1 MKGKR
6 MKMNTN
12 IRTFSSKKL
21 VLGLVTTAIGISTIA
36 LVSENAHAST
46 STVKS
51 QTVTKKTKTTT
62 LTTKPTTTVKT
73 VKPAVVKATTT
84 KAATNVTTKKPRATV
99 KPIAQKAP
107 VTKQSVPVKKPV
119 SKAISTTTIKAPVTP
134 KVPTTTA
141 KKPSTTTKVPTT
153 TAKKPST
160 ITKVPTT
167 TTKKPSTT
175 TKVSTTTAKKPST
188 TTKVP
193 TTTAKKPSIATKV
206 PETTAKKASTTTKA
220 PTTTAKKPSTP
231 IKSTTISSTKTQT
244 TPVKTQSTPTKTQ
257 ASSTTT
263 PQTTK
268 SNTSSTVPTPS
279 APVQPSTIANAPV
292 KTNEASQNTVSP
304 KLENTNI
311 QDKTLQSQETIKATP
326 ETETKTASA
335 TRKQDYYKSMT
346 ELYKD
351 TTEGIDWKKDT
362 RNVGKSV
369 LIVAPHGGNIEQ
381 GTSELTKLV
390 ANNGDFDY
398 FSFEAIRPS
407 NNTQLH
413 VTSTNYDDATLHEM
427 IQDRTATISIHGA
440 QGEEQLVY
448 LGGYQ
453 SPLRDAI
460 QSQLELKGFVVK
472 IPPEYLG
479 GLSNANFINKV
490 EESTGVQLEL
500 TTALR
505 KAFFKDEDTS
515 TASRKKI
522 ENWTTTM
529 YDFAEALNG
538 AIKQVYPE
546 NQG

>member
-1 MKGKR
+1 
-6 MKMNTN
+6 MKMKTN

-51 QTVTKKTKTTT
+51 QKVTKTTKPAPA
-62 LTTKPTTTVKT
+62 TTKPSTTVKT
-73 VKPAVVKATTT
+73 VKPVMVKTSTT
-84 KAATNVTTKKPRATV
+84 KATTNVTTKKPQAIV
-99 KPIAQKAP
+99 KPTAQKAP
-107 VTKQSVPVKKPV
+107 VTKKSVPVKKPV
-119 SKAISTTTIKAPVTP
+119 SKAISTTTIKAPVASKPAT
-134 KVPTTTA
+134 PTT
-141 KKPSTTTKVPTT
+141 KKPSTTTK
-153 TAKKPST
+153 AL
-160 ITKVPTT
+160 TT

-175 TKVSTTTAKKPST
+175 TK
-188 TTKVP
+188 
-193 TTTAKKPSIATKV
+193 
-206 PETTAKKASTTTKA
+206 A
-220 PTTTAKKPSTP
+220 PTTTVKKPSTP
-231 IKSTTISSTKTQT
+231 IKSPTISSTKTQT
-244 TPVKTQSTPTKTQ
+244 APVKTPSAPTKTQ

-263 PQTTK
+263 SPSTK
-268 SNTSSTVPTPS
+268 PNTSSTVPTTS
-279 APVQPSTIANAPV
+279 APVQPSTITKSPV
-292 KTNEASQNTVSP
+292 KTNEELPNIATP
-304 KLENTNI
+304 KLENTNA
-311 QDKTLQSQETIKATP
+311 QDMTLQSQETVKST
-326 ETETKTASA
+326 TETGTNTQNA

-346 ELYKD
+346 ELYND
-351 TTEGIDWKKDT
+351 TKEGIDWKKDT
-362 RNVGKSV
+362 RDVGKSV

-381 GTSELTKLV
+381 GTAELTKLV
-390 ANNGDFDY
+390 SNNGDFDY

-413 VTSTNYDDATLHEM
+413 VTSTNYDDATLHDM

-460 QSQLELKGFVVK
+460 QSQLERKGFVVK

-505 KAFFKDEDTS
+505 KAFFKDGDAS

>member
-1 MKGKR
+1 MK
-6 MKMNTN
+6 TN

-21 VLGLVTTAIGISTIA
+21 VLGIVTTAIGISTIA

-51 QTVTKKTKTTT
+51 QKVTKTTKPVPA
-62 LTTKPTTTVKT
+62 TTKPSTTVKT
-73 VKPAVVKATTT
+73 VKPVMVKTSTT
-84 KAATNVTTKKPRATV
+84 KATTNVTTKKPQAIV
-99 KPIAQKAP
+99 KLTAQKAP
-107 VTKQSVPVKKPV
+107 VTKKSVPVKKPV
-119 SKAISTTTIKAPVTP
+119 SKAISTTTIKAPVASKPATP
-134 KVPTTTA
+134 TM
-141 KKPSTTTKVPTT
+141 KKPSTV
-153 TAKKPST
+153 
-160 ITKVPTT
+160 
-167 TTKKPSTT
+167 
-175 TKVSTTTAKKPST
+175 TKVST
-188 TTKVP
+188 P
-193 TTTAKKPSIATKV
+193 TTIKKSN
-206 PETTAKKASTTTKA
+206 TTTKA
-220 PTTTAKKPSTP
+220 PTSTMVKKPSST
-231 IKSTTISSTKTQT
+231 IKTSAISTKTSTKTQT
-244 TPVKTQSTPTKTQ
+244 TPVKTSSKSTMTQTPIKTPSTSMSPSTK
-257 ASSTTT
+257 
-263 PQTTK
+263 P
-268 SNTSSTVPTPS
+268 NTSSTVPTTS
-279 APVQPSTIANAPV
+279 APVQPSTIIKAPV
-292 KTNEASQNTVSP
+292 KTNEEFQNIATP
-304 KLENTNI
+304 KFENTNA
-311 QDKTLQSQETIKATP
+311 QDMTLQSQEAVKPT
-326 ETETKTASA
+326 TETGTNTQNA

-346 ELYKD
+346 ELYND
-351 TTEGIDWKKDT
+351 TKEGIDWKKDT
-362 RNVGKSV
+362 RDVGKSV

-413 VTSTNYDDATLHEM
+413 VTSTNYDDATLHDM

-460 QSQLELKGFVVK
+460 QSQLEHKGFVVK
-472 IPPEYLG
+472 ILPEYLG

-505 KAFFKDEDTS
+505 KAFFKDGDAS

-529 YDFAEALNG
+529 YDFAEALND
-538 AIKQVYPE
+538 AIKQVYSE
-546 NQG
+546 N

>member
-1 MKGKR
+1 

-51 QTVTKKTKTTT
+51 QTITKKTKTTT

-84 KAATNVTTKKPRATV
+84 KAATNVTTKKTQATV

-119 SKAISTTTIKAPVTP
+119 SKAISTTTIKAPVT
-134 KVPTTTA
+134 
-141 KKPSTTTKVPTT
+141 S
-153 TAKKPST
+153 
-160 ITKVPTT
+160 KVPTT
-167 TTKKPSTT
+167 TTKKPSI
-175 TKVSTTTAKKPST
+175 

-193 TTTAKKPSIATKV
+193 A
-206 PETTAKKASTTTKA
+206 
-220 PTTTAKKPSTP
+220 TTAKKPSTP

-244 TPVKTQSTPTKTQ
+244 IPVKTQSTPTKTQ

-268 SNTSSTVPTPS
+268 SNTPSTVPTPS

>member
-1 MKGKR
+1 GKR
-6 MKMNTN
+6 MKMKTN

-21 VLGLVTTAIGISTIA
+21 VLGIVTTAIGISTIA

-51 QTVTKKTKTTT
+51 QKVTKTTKPVPA
-62 LTTKPTTTVKT
+62 TTKPSTTVKT
-73 VKPAVVKATTT
+73 VKPVMVKTSTT
-84 KAATNVTTKKPRATV
+84 KATTNVTTKKPQAIV
-99 KPIAQKAP
+99 KLTAQKAP
-107 VTKQSVPVKKPV
+107 VTKKSVPVKKPV
-119 SKAISTTTIKAPVTP
+119 SKAISTTTIKAPVASKPATP
-134 KVPTTTA
+134 TM
-141 KKPSTTTKVPTT
+141 KKPSTV
-153 TAKKPST
+153 
-160 ITKVPTT
+160 
-167 TTKKPSTT
+167 
-175 TKVSTTTAKKPST
+175 TKVST
-188 TTKVP
+188 P
-193 TTTAKKPSIATKV
+193 TTIKKSN
-206 PETTAKKASTTTKA
+206 TTTKA
-220 PTTTAKKPSTP
+220 PTSTMVKKPSST
-231 IKSTTISSTKTQT
+231 IKTSAISTKTSTKTQT
-244 TPVKTQSTPTKTQ
+244 TPVKTSSKSTMTQTPIKTPSTSMSPSTK
-257 ASSTTT
+257 
-263 PQTTK
+263 P
-268 SNTSSTVPTPS
+268 NTSSTVPTTS
-279 APVQPSTIANAPV
+279 APVQPSTIIKAPV
-292 KTNEASQNTVSP
+292 KTNEEFQNIATP
-304 KLENTNI
+304 KFENTNA
-311 QDKTLQSQETIKATP
+311 QDMTLQSQEAVKPT
-326 ETETKTASA
+326 TETGTNTQNA

-346 ELYKD
+346 ELYND
-351 TTEGIDWKKDT
+351 TKEGIDWKKDT
-362 RNVGKSV
+362 RDVGKSV

-413 VTSTNYDDATLHEM
+413 VTSTNYDDATLHDM

-460 QSQLELKGFVVK
+460 QSQLEHKGFVVK

-505 KAFFKDEDTS
+505 KAFFKDGDAS

-529 YDFAEALNG
+529 YDFAEALND
-538 AIKQVYPE
+538 AIKQVYSE
-546 NQG
+546 N

>member
-1 MKGKR
+1 

-51 QTVTKKTKTTT
+51 QTITKKTKTTT

-84 KAATNVTTKKPRATV
+84 KAATNVTTKKTQATV

-119 SKAISTTTIKAPVTP
+119 SKAISTTTIKAPVTS
-134 KVPTTTA
+134 KVPTTTT
-141 KKPSTTTKVPTT
+141 KKPSITTKVPTT

-160 ITKVPTT
+160 I
-167 TTKKPSTT
+167 

-193 TTTAKKPSIATKV
+193 TTTAKKPSTTTKV
-206 PETTAKKASTTTKA
+206 PATTTKKPSTTTKAPTTTAKKPSTTTKA

-244 TPVKTQSTPTKTQ
+244 IPVKTQSTPTKTQ

-268 SNTSSTVPTPS
+268 SNTPSTVPTPS

>member
-1 MKGKR
+1 
-6 MKMNTN
+6 MNTN

-119 SKAISTTTIKAPVTP
+119 SKAISTTTIKAPVTS

-160 ITKVPTT
+160 TTKVPTT
-167 TTKKPSTT
+167 TAKKPSITTKVPTTTAKKPSTI

-193 TTTAKKPSIATKV
+193 ATTAKKPS
-206 PETTAKKASTTTKA
+206 TTTKV

-244 TPVKTQSTPTKTQ
+244 IPVKTQSTPTKTQ

-268 SNTSSTVPTPS
+268 SNTPSTVPTPS

-440 QGEEQLVY
+440 QGEEQLIY

>member
-1 MKGKR
+1 
-6 MKMNTN
+6 MNTN

-51 QTVTKKTKTTT
+51 QTITKKTKTTT

-84 KAATNVTTKKPRATV
+84 KAATNVTTKKTQATV

-119 SKAISTTTIKAPVTP
+119 SKAISTTTIKAPVTS
-134 KVPTTTA
+134 KVPTTTT
-141 KKPSTTTKVPTT
+141 KKPSITTKVPTT

-160 ITKVPTT
+160 I
-167 TTKKPSTT
+167 

-193 TTTAKKPSIATKV
+193 TTTAKKPSTTTKV
-206 PETTAKKASTTTKA
+206 PATTTKKPSTTTKAPTTTAKKPSTTTKA

-244 TPVKTQSTPTKTQ
+244 IPVKTQSTPTKTQ

-268 SNTSSTVPTPS
+268 SNTPSTVPTPS

>member
-1 MKGKR
+1 

-119 SKAISTTTIKAPVTP
+119 SKAISTTTIKAPVTS
-134 KVPTTTA
+134 KV
-141 KKPSTTTKVPTT
+141 
-153 TAKKPST
+153 
-160 ITKVPTT
+160 
-167 TTKKPSTT
+167 
-175 TKVSTTTAKKPST
+175 
-188 TTKVP
+188 
-193 TTTAKKPSIATKV
+193 
-206 PETTAKKASTTTKA
+206 

-244 TPVKTQSTPTKTQ
+244 TPVKTQGTPTKTQ
-257 ASSTTT
+257 ASSKTT

-268 SNTSSTVPTPS
+268 SNTPSTVPTPS

-440 QGEEQLVY
+440 QGEEQLVC

-479 GLSNANFINKV
+479 GLSNTNFINKV
-490 EESTGVQLEL
+490 EESTVVQLEL

>member
-1 MKGKR
+1 
-6 MKMNTN
+6 MKMKTN

-21 VLGLVTTAIGISTIA
+21 VLGLVTTAIVISTIA

-46 STVKS
+46 ATVKS
-51 QTVTKKTKTTT
+51 QTVTK
-62 LTTKPTTTVKT
+62 TTKPAPVTTKPSTTVKT
-73 VKPAVVKATTT
+73 VKPVMVKTSTTIAT
-84 KAATNVTTKKPRATV
+84 TNVTTKKPQSIV

-107 VTKQSVPVKKPV
+107 VTKKSVSVKKPV
-119 SKAISTTTIKAPVTP
+119 SKAVSTTTIKAPVASKPATP
-134 KVPTTTA
+134 TMKKPITVTKAPKPKTMRKPSTVTKVSTPTTVKKSNTTTKAPSKTQTTSVKTPSKSTMTQTPPKTSSTLTSPSEKLNTSSKVPTTTA
-141 KKPSTTTKVPTT
+141 PVQS
-153 TAKKPST
+153 ST
-160 ITKVPTT
+160 ITKTPVRTNEELQN
-167 TTKKPSTT
+167 
-175 TKVSTTTAKKPST
+175 
-188 TTKVP
+188 
-193 TTTAKKPSIATKV
+193 IAT
-206 PETTAKKASTTTKA
+206 
-220 PTTTAKKPSTP
+220 
-231 IKSTTISSTKTQT
+231 
-244 TPVKTQSTPTKTQ
+244 
-257 ASSTTT
+257 
-263 PQTTK
+263 
-268 SNTSSTVPTPS
+268 
-279 APVQPSTIANAPV
+279 
-292 KTNEASQNTVSP
+292 P
-304 KLENTNI
+304 KLENTNT
-311 QDKTLQSQETIKATP
+311 QGMTLQSQEAVKPT
-326 ETETKTASA
+326 TEAGTNTQNT

-346 ELYKD
+346 ELYND
-351 TTEGIDWKKDT
+351 TKEGIDWKKDT
-362 RNVGKSV
+362 RDVGKSV

-413 VTSTNYDDATLHEM
+413 VTSTNYDDATLHDM

-460 QSQLELKGFVVK
+460 QSQLERKGFVVK
-472 IPPEYLG
+472 IPPEYLS

-505 KAFFKDEDTS
+505 KAFFKDGDAS

>member
-1 MKGKR
+1 

-119 SKAISTTTIKAPVTP
+119 SKAISTTTIKAPVTS

-160 ITKVPTT
+160 
-167 TTKKPSTT
+167 T
-175 TKVSTTTAKKPST
+175 TKV
-188 TTKVP
+188 
-193 TTTAKKPSIATKV
+193 
-206 PETTAKKASTTTKA
+206 

-244 TPVKTQSTPTKTQ
+244 TPVKTQGTPTKTQ
-257 ASSTTT
+257 ASSKTT

-268 SNTSSTVPTPS
+268 SNTPSTVPTPS

-440 QGEEQLVY
+440 QGEEQLVC

-479 GLSNANFINKV
+479 GLSNTNFINKV
-490 EESTGVQLEL
+490 EESTVVQLEL

>member
-1 MKGKR
+1 MK
-6 MKMNTN
+6 TN

-21 VLGLVTTAIGISTIA
+21 VLGIVTTAIGISTIA

-51 QTVTKKTKTTT
+51 QKVTKTTKPVPA
-62 LTTKPTTTVKT
+62 TTKPSTTVKT
-73 VKPAVVKATTT
+73 VKPVMVKTSTT
-84 KAATNVTTKKPRATV
+84 KATTNVTTKKPQAIV
-99 KPIAQKAP
+99 KLTAQKAP
-107 VTKQSVPVKKPV
+107 VTKKSVPVKKPV
-119 SKAISTTTIKAPVTP
+119 SKAISTTTIKAPVASKPATP
-134 KVPTTTA
+134 TM
-141 KKPSTTTKVPTT
+141 KKPSTV
-153 TAKKPST
+153 
-160 ITKVPTT
+160 
-167 TTKKPSTT
+167 
-175 TKVSTTTAKKPST
+175 TKVST
-188 TTKVP
+188 P
-193 TTTAKKPSIATKV
+193 TTIKKSN
-206 PETTAKKASTTTKA
+206 TTTKA
-220 PTTTAKKPSTP
+220 PTSTMVKKPSST
-231 IKSTTISSTKTQT
+231 IKTSAISTKTSTKTQT
-244 TPVKTQSTPTKTQ
+244 TPVKTSSKSTMTQTPIKTPSTSMSPSTK
-257 ASSTTT
+257 
-263 PQTTK
+263 P
-268 SNTSSTVPTPS
+268 NTSSTVPTTS
-279 APVQPSTIANAPV
+279 APVQPSTIIKAPV
-292 KTNEASQNTVSP
+292 KTNEEFQNIATP
-304 KLENTNI
+304 KFENTNA
-311 QDKTLQSQETIKATP
+311 QDMTLQSQEAVKPT
-326 ETETKTASA
+326 TETGTNTQNA

-346 ELYKD
+346 ELYND
-351 TTEGIDWKKDT
+351 TKEGIDWKKDT
-362 RNVGKSV
+362 RDVGKSV

-413 VTSTNYDDATLHEM
+413 VTSTNYDDATLHDM

-460 QSQLELKGFVVK
+460 QSQLEHKGFVVK

-505 KAFFKDEDTS
+505 KAFFKDGDAS

-529 YDFAEALNG
+529 YDFAEALND
-538 AIKQVYPE
+538 AIKQVYSE
-546 NQG
+546 N

>member
-1 MKGKR
+1 

-46 STVKS
+46 TTEKP
-51 QTVTKKTKTTT
+51 QTKTKKTKTTT

-84 KAATNVTTKKPRATV
+84 KAATNVTTKKTQATV

-119 SKAISTTTIKAPVTP
+119 SKAISTTTIKAPVTS
-134 KVPTTTA
+134 KVPTTTT
-141 KKPSTTTKVPTT
+141 KKPSITTKVPTT

-160 ITKVPTT
+160 I
-167 TTKKPSTT
+167 

-193 TTTAKKPSIATKV
+193 TTTAKKPSTTTKV
-206 PETTAKKASTTTKA
+206 PATTTKKPSTTTKAPTTTAKKPSTTTKA

-244 TPVKTQSTPTKTQ
+244 IPVKTQSTPTKTQ

-268 SNTSSTVPTPS
+268 SNTPSTVPTPS

>member
-1 MKGKR
+1 

-36 LVSENAHAST
+36 LVSENAHAIT

-62 LTTKPTTTVKT
+62 LTTKSTTTVKT

-84 KAATNVTTKKPRATV
+84 KVATNVTTKKTQATV

-119 SKAISTTTIKAPVTP
+119 SKAISTTTIKAPVTS

-141 KKPSTTTKVPTT
+141 KKPSTTTKV
-153 TAKKPST
+153 
-160 ITKVPTT
+160 
-167 TTKKPSTT
+167 
-175 TKVSTTTAKKPST
+175 
-188 TTKVP
+188 
-193 TTTAKKPSIATKV
+193 
-206 PETTAKKASTTTKA
+206 

-268 SNTSSTVPTPS
+268 SNTPSTVPTPS
-279 APVQPSTIANAPV
+279 VPVQPSTIANAPV

-369 LIVAPHGGNIEQ
+369 LIAAPHGGNIEQ

-505 KAFFKDEDTS
+505 KAFFKDADTS
-515 TASRKKI
+515 TASCKKI

>member
-1 MKGKR
+1 

-84 KAATNVTTKKPRATV
+84 KAATNVTTKKTQATV

-141 KKPSTTTKVPTT
+141 KKPSTTTKV
-153 TAKKPST
+153 S
-160 ITKVPTT
+160 
-167 TTKKPSTT
+167 
-175 TKVSTTTAKKPST
+175 
-188 TTKVP
+188 
-193 TTTAKKPSIATKV
+193 
-206 PETTAKKASTTTKA
+206 
-220 PTTTAKKPSTP
+220 TTTAKKPSTP

-268 SNTSSTVPTPS
+268 SNTPSTVPTAY
-279 APVQPSTIANAPV
+279 APVQPSTIANASV

-304 KLENTNI
+304 KLENTSI

-351 TTEGIDWKKDT
+351 TIEGIDWKKDT

>member
-1 MKGKR
+1 

-51 QTVTKKTKTTT
+51 QTITKKTKTTT

-84 KAATNVTTKKPRATV
+84 KAATNVTTKKTQATV

-119 SKAISTTTIKAPVTP
+119 SKAISTTTIKAPVTS
-134 KVPTTTA
+134 KVPTTTT
-141 KKPSTTTKVPTT
+141 KKPSITTKVPTT

-160 ITKVPTT
+160 I
-167 TTKKPSTT
+167 

-193 TTTAKKPSIATKV
+193 TTTAKKPSTTTKV
-206 PETTAKKASTTTKA
+206 PATTTKKPSTTTKAPTTTAKKPSTTTKA

-244 TPVKTQSTPTKTQ
+244 IPVKTQSTPTKTQ

-268 SNTSSTVPTPS
+268 SNTPSTVPTPS

-335 TRKQDYYKSMT
+335 THKQDYYKSMT

>member
-1 MKGKR
+1 

-51 QTVTKKTKTTT
+51 QTITKKTKTTT

-84 KAATNVTTKKPRATV
+84 KAATNVTTKKTQATV

-119 SKAISTTTIKAPVTP
+119 SKAISTTTIKAPVTSKVP
-134 KVPTTTA
+134 TTTTKKPSITTKVPTTTA
-141 KKPSTTTKVPTT
+141 KKPSTTTKVP
-153 TAKKPST
+153 A
-160 ITKVPTT
+160 T

-175 TKVSTTTAKKPST
+175 TKA
-188 TTKVP
+188 P
-193 TTTAKKPSIATKV
+193 TTTAKKP
-206 PETTAKKASTTTKA
+206 STTTKA

-244 TPVKTQSTPTKTQ
+244 IPVKTQSTPTKTQ

-268 SNTSSTVPTPS
+268 SNTPSTVPTPS

>member
-1 MKGKR
+1 

-84 KAATNVTTKKPRATV
+84 KVATNVTTKKTQATV
-99 KPIAQKAP
+99 KPIVQKAP

-119 SKAISTTTIKAPVTP
+119 SKAISTTTIKAPVMP

-141 KKPSTTTKVPTT
+141 KKPSTTTKAPTT
-153 TAKKPST
+153 TAKKP
-160 ITKVPTT
+160 
-167 TTKKPSTT
+167 
-175 TKVSTTTAKKPST
+175 
-188 TTKVP
+188 
-193 TTTAKKPSIATKV
+193 
-206 PETTAKKASTTTKA
+206 STTTKA

-244 TPVKTQSTPTKTQ
+244 IPVKTQSTPTKTQ

-268 SNTSSTVPTPS
+268 SNTPSTVPTPS

-369 LIVAPHGGNIEQ
+369 LIAAPHGGNIEQ

-529 YDFAEALNG
+529 YDFAEALNR

>member
-1 MKGKR
+1 

-51 QTVTKKTKTTT
+51 QTITKKTKTTT

-84 KAATNVTTKKPRATV
+84 KAATNVTTKKTQATV

-119 SKAISTTTIKAPVTP
+119 SKAISTTTIKAPVTS
-134 KVPTTTA
+134 KVPTTTT
-141 KKPSTTTKVPTT
+141 KKPSITTKVPTT

-160 ITKVPTT
+160 I
-167 TTKKPSTT
+167 

-193 TTTAKKPSIATKV
+193 TTTAKKP
-206 PETTAKKASTTTKA
+206 STTTKA

-244 TPVKTQSTPTKTQ
+244 IPVKTQSTPTKTQ

-268 SNTSSTVPTPS
+268 SNTPSTVPTPS

>member
-1 MKGKR
+1 
-6 MKMNTN
+6 MNTN

-36 LVSENAHAST
+36 LVSENAHAIT

-62 LTTKPTTTVKT
+62 LTTKSTTTVKT

-84 KAATNVTTKKPRATV
+84 KVATNVTTKKTQATV

-119 SKAISTTTIKAPVTP
+119 SKAISTTTIKAPVTS

-141 KKPSTTTKVPTT
+141 KKPSTTTKV
-153 TAKKPST
+153 
-160 ITKVPTT
+160 
-167 TTKKPSTT
+167 
-175 TKVSTTTAKKPST
+175 
-188 TTKVP
+188 
-193 TTTAKKPSIATKV
+193 
-206 PETTAKKASTTTKA
+206 

-268 SNTSSTVPTPS
+268 SNTPSTVPTPS
-279 APVQPSTIANAPV
+279 VPVQPSTIANAPV

-369 LIVAPHGGNIEQ
+369 LIAAPHGGNIEQ

-505 KAFFKDEDTS
+505 KAFFKDADTS
-515 TASRKKI
+515 TASCKKI

>member
-1 MKGKR
+1 

-51 QTVTKKTKTTT
+51 QTITKKTKTTT

-84 KAATNVTTKKPRATV
+84 KAATNVTTKKTQATV

-119 SKAISTTTIKAPVTP
+119 SKAISTTTIKAPVTS
-134 KVPTTTA
+134 KVPTTTT
-141 KKPSTTTKVPTT
+141 KKPSITTKVPTT

-160 ITKVPTT
+160 I
-167 TTKKPSTT
+167 

-193 TTTAKKPSIATKV
+193 TTTAKKPSTTTKV
-206 PETTAKKASTTTKA
+206 PATTTKKPSTTTKAPTTTAKKPSTTTKA

-244 TPVKTQSTPTKTQ
+244 IPVKTQSTPTKTQ

-268 SNTSSTVPTPS
+268 SNTPSTVPTPS

-529 YDFAEALNG
+529 YDFAEALND

-546 NQG
+546 N

>member
-1 MKGKR
+1 
-6 MKMNTN
+6 MKMKTN

-51 QTVTKKTKTTT
+51 QKVTKTTKPVPA
-62 LTTKPTTTVKT
+62 TTKPSTTVKT
-73 VKPAVVKATTT
+73 VKPVMVKTSTT
-84 KAATNVTTKKPRATV
+84 KATTNVTTKKPQAIV
-99 KPIAQKAP
+99 KPTAQKAP
-107 VTKQSVPVKKPV
+107 VTKKSVPVKKPV
-119 SKAISTTTIKAPVTP
+119 SKAISTTTIKAPVASKPATP
-134 KVPTTTA
+134 TM
-141 KKPSTTTKVPTT
+141 KKPSTV
-153 TAKKPST
+153 
-160 ITKVPTT
+160 
-167 TTKKPSTT
+167 
-175 TKVSTTTAKKPST
+175 TKVSTPTTIKKSNK
-188 TTKVP
+188 TTKAQ
-193 TTTAKKPSIATKV
+193 TSTAVKKSN
-206 PETTAKKASTTTKA
+206 TTTKA
-220 PTTTAKKPSTP
+220 PTSTMVKKPSST
-231 IKSTTISSTKTQT
+231 IKTSAISTKTATKTQT
-244 TPVKTQSTPTKTQ
+244 TPVKIPSKSTMTQTPIKTPSTSMS
-257 ASSTTT
+257 SSTK
-263 PQTTK
+263 P
-268 SNTSSTVPTPS
+268 NTSSTVPTTS
-279 APVQPSTIANAPV
+279 APVQPGTIIKAPV
-292 KTNEASQNTVSP
+292 KTNEELQSIVTP
-304 KLENTNI
+304 KLENTNV
-311 QDKTLQSQETIKATP
+311 QDMTLQSQETVKST
-326 ETETKTASA
+326 TETGPNTQNA

-346 ELYKD
+346 ELYND
-351 TTEGIDWKKDT
+351 TKEGIDWKKDT
-362 RNVGKSV
+362 RDVGKSV

-390 ANNGDFDY
+390 TNNGDFDY

-413 VTSTNYDDATLHEM
+413 VTSTNYDDATLHDM

-460 QSQLELKGFVVK
+460 QSQLEHKGFVVK

-505 KAFFKDEDTS
+505 KAFFKDGDAS

-529 YDFAEALNG
+529 YDFAEALND

-546 NQG
+546 N

>member
-1 MKGKR
+1 
-6 MKMNTN
+6 MNTN

-51 QTVTKKTKTTT
+51 QTVTKTTT

-84 KAATNVTTKKPRATV
+84 KAATNVTTKKTQATV

-107 VTKQSVPVKKPV
+107 VTKQSVPVKKTV
-119 SKAISTTTIKAPVTP
+119 SKAISTTTVKAPVTS
-134 KVPTTTA
+134 KVPTTTV

-153 TAKKPST
+153 TAKKPSITTKVPATTAKKPST
-160 ITKVPTT
+160 ITKVSTT
-167 TTKKPSTT
+167 TAKKPSTT

-193 TTTAKKPSIATKV
+193 TTTAKKPSITTKV
-206 PETTAKKASTTTKA
+206 PA
-220 PTTTAKKPSTP
+220 TTAKKPSTP

-268 SNTSSTVPTPS
+268 SNTPSTVPTPS

-292 KTNEASQNTVSP
+292 KTNEASQNTVFP

-369 LIVAPHGGNIEQ
+369 LIVAPHGGNLEQ

>member
-1 MKGKR
+1 

-51 QTVTKKTKTTT
+51 QTVTKTTT

-84 KAATNVTTKKPRATV
+84 KAATNVTTKKTQATV

-107 VTKQSVPVKKPV
+107 VTKQSVPVKKTV
-119 SKAISTTTIKAPVTP
+119 SKAISTTTVKAPVTS
-134 KVPTTTA
+134 KVPTTTV

-153 TAKKPST
+153 T
-160 ITKVPTT
+160 
-167 TTKKPSTT
+167 TKKPSI
-175 TKVSTTTAKKPST
+175 

-193 TTTAKKPSIATKV
+193 A
-206 PETTAKKASTTTKA
+206 
-220 PTTTAKKPSTP
+220 TTAKKPSTP

-268 SNTSSTVPTPS
+268 SNTPSTVPTPS

-292 KTNEASQNTVSP
+292 KTNEASQNTVFP

>member
-1 MKGKR
+1 

-84 KAATNVTTKKPRATV
+84 KVATNVTTKKTQATV
-99 KPIAQKAP
+99 KPIAQKVP

-119 SKAISTTTIKAPVTP
+119 SKAISTTTIKAPVMP

-141 KKPSTTTKVPTT
+141 KKPSTTTKAPTT
-153 TAKKPST
+153 TAKKP
-160 ITKVPTT
+160 
-167 TTKKPSTT
+167 
-175 TKVSTTTAKKPST
+175 
-188 TTKVP
+188 
-193 TTTAKKPSIATKV
+193 
-206 PETTAKKASTTTKA
+206 STTTKA

-244 TPVKTQSTPTKTQ
+244 IPVKTQSTPTKTQ

-268 SNTSSTVPTPS
+268 SNTPSTVPTPS

-529 YDFAEALNG
+529 YDFAEALND

-546 NQG
+546 SQG

>member
-1 MKGKR
+1 

-51 QTVTKKTKTTT
+51 QTVTKTTKTTP

-84 KAATNVTTKKPRATV
+84 KVATNVTTKKPQATV

-107 VTKQSVPVKKPV
+107 VTKKSVPVKKPV
-119 SKAISTTTIKAPVTP
+119 SKAISTTTIKAPVTS
-134 KVPTTTA
+134 KASTTTTKKSSA
-141 KKPSTTTKVPTT
+141 TTKIPATTAKKPSTTVKTPTITKKPSTTTKVPTT

-160 ITKVPTT
+160 
-167 TTKKPSTT
+167 
-175 TKVSTTTAKKPST
+175 
-188 TTKVP
+188 
-193 TTTAKKPSIATKV
+193 
-206 PETTAKKASTTTKA
+206 TTKA
-220 PTTTAKKPSTP
+220 PTTTAKKPSTTTKAPTTTVKKPSTTTKTPSTP
-231 IKSTTISSTKTQT
+231 IKSPTISSTKTQT
-244 TPVKTQSTPTKTQ
+244 TPVKTPSTPTNTQ
-257 ASSTTT
+257 ASSTTS
-263 PQTTK
+263 QTTK
-268 SNTSSTVPTPS
+268 PNTSSTVPTPS
-279 APVQPSTIANAPV
+279 APVQPSTIANTPI

-304 KLENTNI
+304 KLENAST

-326 ETETKTASA
+326 ETETTIASA
-335 TRKQDYYKSMT
+335 TRKQDYYNSMT
-346 ELYKD
+346 ELYND
-351 TTEGIDWKKDT
+351 TTEGIDWKKDS

-413 VTSTNYDDATLHEM
+413 VTSTNYDDATLHDM

-505 KAFFKDEDTS
+505 KAFFKDGNTS

-529 YDFAEALNG
+529 YEFAEALNG
-538 AIKQVYPE
+538 AIKQIYPE
-546 NQG
+546 N

>member
-1 MKGKR
+1 

-51 QTVTKKTKTTT
+51 QTVTKTTT

-73 VKPAVVKATTT
+73 VKPAVVKATPT
-84 KAATNVTTKKPRATV
+84 KAATNVTTKKTQATV

-119 SKAISTTTIKAPVTP
+119 SKAISTTMVKAPVTSKVP
-134 KVPTTTA
+134 TTTAKKPSTITKVSTTTAKKPSITTKVPTTTAKKPSTITKVPTTTA

-160 ITKVPTT
+160 TTKVPAT
-167 TTKKPSTT
+167 TTKKP
-175 TKVSTTTAKKPST
+175 
-188 TTKVP
+188 
-193 TTTAKKPSIATKV
+193 
-206 PETTAKKASTTTKA
+206 STTTKA

-369 LIVAPHGGNIEQ
+369 LIAAPHGGNIEQ

-505 KAFFKDEDTS
+505 KVFFKDEDTS

-546 NQG
+546 N

>member
-1 MKGKR
+1 

-51 QTVTKKTKTTT
+51 QTVTKTTT

-84 KAATNVTTKKPRATV
+84 KAATNVTTKKTQATV

-107 VTKQSVPVKKPV
+107 VTKQSVPVKKTV
-119 SKAISTTTIKAPVTP
+119 SKAISTTTVKAPVTS
-134 KVPTTTA
+134 KVPTTTV
-141 KKPSTTTKVPTT
+141 KKPSTTTKVPTTTTKKPSITTKVPTT

-160 ITKVPTT
+160 ITKVSTT
-167 TTKKPSTT
+167 TAKKPSTT

-193 TTTAKKPSIATKV
+193 TTTAKKPSITTKV
-206 PETTAKKASTTTKA
+206 PA
-220 PTTTAKKPSTP
+220 TTAKKPSTP

-268 SNTSSTVPTPS
+268 SNTPSTVPTPS

-292 KTNEASQNTVSP
+292 KTNEASQNTVFP

-335 TRKQDYYKSMT
+335 TRKQDYNKSMT

>member
-1 MKGKR
+1 EKILCIIEIIENIKGKR
-6 MKMNTN
+6 MKMKTN

-21 VLGLVTTAIGISTIA
+21 VLGIVTTAIGISTIA

-51 QTVTKKTKTTT
+51 QKVTKTTKPVPA
-62 LTTKPTTTVKT
+62 TTKPSTTVKT
-73 VKPAVVKATTT
+73 VKPVMVKTSTT
-84 KAATNVTTKKPRATV
+84 KATTNVTTKKPQAIV
-99 KPIAQKAP
+99 KLTAQKAP
-107 VTKQSVPVKKPV
+107 VTKKSVPVKKPV
-119 SKAISTTTIKAPVTP
+119 SKAISTTTIKAPVASKPATP
-134 KVPTTTA
+134 TM
-141 KKPSTTTKVPTT
+141 KKPSTV
-153 TAKKPST
+153 
-160 ITKVPTT
+160 
-167 TTKKPSTT
+167 
-175 TKVSTTTAKKPST
+175 TKVSTQTTIKKSN
-188 TTKVP
+188 
-193 TTTAKKPSIATKV
+193 
-206 PETTAKKASTTTKA
+206 TTTKA
-220 PTTTAKKPSTP
+220 PTSTMVKKPSST
-231 IKSTTISSTKTQT
+231 IKTSAISTKTSTKTQT
-244 TPVKTQSTPTKTQ
+244 TPVKTSSKSTMTQTPIKT
-257 ASSTTT
+257 SSTSMS
-263 PQTTK
+263 PSTK
-268 SNTSSTVPTPS
+268 PNTSSTVPTTS
-279 APVQPSTIANAPV
+279 APVQPSTIIKAPV
-292 KTNEASQNTVSP
+292 KTNEELQNIATP
-304 KLENTNI
+304 KLENTNT
-311 QDKTLQSQETIKATP
+311 QGMTLQSQEAVKPT
-326 ETETKTASA
+326 TETGTN
-335 TRKQDYYKSMT
+335 TQNTMRKQDYYKSMT
-346 ELYKD
+346 ELYND
-351 TTEGIDWKKDT
+351 TKEGIDWKKDT
-362 RNVGKSV
+362 RDVGKSV

-413 VTSTNYDDATLHEM
+413 VTSTNYDDATLHDM

-460 QSQLELKGFVVK
+460 QSQLEHKGFVVK

-505 KAFFKDEDTS
+505 KVFFKDEDTS

-529 YDFAEALNG
+529 
-538 AIKQVYPE
+538 
-546 NQG
+546 

>member
-1 MKGKR
+1 
-6 MKMNTN
+6 MNTN

-21 VLGLVTTAIGISTIA
+21 VLGLVTTVIGISTIA

-51 QTVTKKTKTTT
+51 QIVAK
-62 LTTKPTTTVKT
+62 TTKPTTTMKT
-73 VKPAVVKATTT
+73 VKPVAVKNTTT
-84 KAATNVTTKKPRATV
+84 KAATNVTTKKSQATV
-99 KPIAQKAP
+99 KPIVQKAP
-107 VTKQSVPVKKPV
+107 VT
-119 SKAISTTTIKAPVTP
+119 
-134 KVPTTTA
+134 
-141 KKPSTTTKVPTT
+141 KKPSTTTKAPAITT
-153 TAKKPST
+153 KKPSAT
-160 ITKVPTT
+160 TKTPATTTKKPSATTKAPTT

-175 TKVSTTTAKKPST
+175 TKAPTTTVKKPNTTTKAPTTTTPKPSATTKAPTTATKKPSATTKAPTTTTPKPSATTKAPTTTPKPSTTTKAPTTTTPKPST

-193 TTTAKKPSIATKV
+193 TTT
-206 PETTAKKASTTTKA
+206 TTNPSTTTKV
-220 PTTTAKKPSTP
+220 PT
-231 IKSTTISSTKTQT
+231 TKTQPSNT
-244 TPVKTQSTPTKTQ
+244 IPTPP
-257 ASSTTT
+257 
-263 PQTTK
+263 TTK
-268 SNTSSTVPTPS
+268 PNTSSTVPTPS
-279 APVQPSTIANAPV
+279 APVQPSTITKSPV
-292 KTNEASQNTVSP
+292 KTSEEPQNTVTP
-304 KLENTNI
+304 KIENTNT
-311 QDKTLQSQETIKATP
+311 QDNTLQSQGTIKATP
-326 ETETKTASA
+326 ETGTETGNA

-346 ELYKD
+346 ELYND

-362 RNVGKSV
+362 RNVGKPV
-369 LIVAPHGGNIEQ
+369 LIVAPHGGNLEQ

-413 VTSTNYDDATLHEM
+413 VTSTNYDDATLHDM

-453 SPLRDAI
+453 SSLRDAI

-479 GLSNANFINKV
+479 GLGNNNFINKV

-505 KAFFKDEDTS
+505 KAFFKNEDTS

-529 YDFAEALNG
+529 YDFAEALNA

>member
-1 MKGKR
+1 MK
-6 MKMNTN
+6 TN

-51 QTVTKKTKTTT
+51 QTVTK
-62 LTTKPTTTVKT
+62 TTKPAPVTTKPSTTVKT
-73 VKPAVVKATTT
+73 VKPVMVKTSTT
-84 KAATNVTTKKPRATV
+84 KATTNVTTKKPQAIV

-107 VTKQSVPVKKPV
+107 VTKKSVSVKKPV
-119 SKAISTTTIKAPVTP
+119 SKAISTTTIKAPVASKTL
-134 KVPTTTA
+134 
-141 KKPSTTTKVPTT
+141 STTV
-153 TAKKPST
+153 KKSN
-160 ITKVPTT
+160 
-167 TTKKPSTT
+167 
-175 TKVSTTTAKKPST
+175 
-188 TTKVP
+188 
-193 TTTAKKPSIATKV
+193 
-206 PETTAKKASTTTKA
+206 TTTKA
-220 PTTTAKKPSTP
+220 PTSTTIKKPSSTIKTSAISTKTP
-231 IKSTTISSTKTQT
+231 TKTQT
-244 TPVKTQSTPTKTQ
+244 TSIKTPSKSTMTQ
-257 ASSTTT
+257 T
-263 PQTTK
+263 PPK
-268 SNTSSTVPTPS
+268 TSSTSMLSSTKPSTSSKVPTTS
-279 APVQPSTIANAPV
+279 APVQPSTITKAPV
-292 KTNEASQNTVSP
+292 KTNEELQNIATP
-304 KLENTNI
+304 KLENTNT
-311 QDKTLQSQETIKATP
+311 QGMTLQSQEAVKPT
-326 ETETKTASA
+326 TETGTNTQNT

-346 ELYKD
+346 ELYND
-351 TTEGIDWKKDT
+351 TKEGIDWKKDT
-362 RNVGKSV
+362 RDVGKSV

-413 VTSTNYDDATLHEM
+413 VTSTNYDDATLHDM

-460 QSQLELKGFVVK
+460 QSQLERKGFVVK

-505 KAFFKDEDTS
+505 KAFFKDGDAS

-538 AIKQVYPE
+538 AIKQIYPE
-546 NQG
+546 N